1 VVLGWNENLLGL
13 NPGLRTPQLPTTH
26 AEAGTG
32 HRALTWDYT
41 IDTSRPPLAI
51 HLTRATSCRT
61 ADFVPFLAF
70 DVEIRKIICTTD
82 EIVNALLGRGLL
94 WDPFSC
100 SPAAQPDRAGSQPGT
115 GWSARSAARTN
126 DLDPGEDR
134 RSVRRRWAWSDP
146 VAKSRV
152 WGCQPCRAAL
162 PGEGLDSRVPLV
174 AATPTPEPT
183 PERVALVFCPFVR
196 IVGRVGCQAATMVR

>member
-61 ADFVPFLAF
+61 SEFVPFLDY
-70 DVEIRKIICTTD
+70 DVEIRHVICST
-82 EIVNALLGRGLL
+82 NAIESINARYRRAIRARGHFPTEQAALKCLYLVTRSLDPTGRG
-94 WDPFSC
+94 
-100 SPAAQPDRAGSQPGT
+100 RA
-115 GWSARSAARTN
+115 
-126 DLDPGEDR
+126 
-134 RSVRRRWAWSDP
+134 RWAMRWKPAPQRVRHHLRRPHLSERGLTMPRPDP
-146 VAKSRV
+146 R
-152 WGCQPCRAAL
+152 
-162 PGEGLDSRVPLV
+162 
-174 AATPTPEPT
+174 
-183 PERVALVFCPFVR
+183 
-196 IVGRVGCQAATMVR
+196 

>member
-61 ADFVPFLAF
+61 PEFIPFL
-70 DVEIRKIICTTD
+70 DYPPELRRVIYTTD

-100 SPAAQPDRAGSQPGT
+100 SPA
-115 GWSARSAARTN
+115 
-126 DLDPGEDR
+126 
-134 RSVRRRWAWSDP
+134 
-146 VAKSRV
+146 
-152 WGCQPCRAAL
+152 
-162 PGEGLDSRVPLV
+162 V
-174 AATPTPEPT
+174 AA
-183 PERVALVFCPFVR
+183 
-196 IVGRVGCQAATMVR
+196 